1 MSRKAKTNAI
11 FVGTDWSNMVVVRNN
26 EGQSAPTIQK
36 HLLSFASKFG
46 YKSLVDELTSGNWTE
61 IYSKAIKVSEIG
73 SRESSRGIKADPVGR
88 RGLIT
93 RAIIVK
99 QDRVFLYYWVEATKH
114 WHAVPKYTMHYT
126 SAHEARPTES
136 KPSVEEKPSKER
148 NASAVRISH
157 LVNTDNTDLT
167 VAAISTLV
175 RSGAFPLIIDRDEQG
190 NLVIESESGKLLV
203 AA

>member
-11 FVGTDWSNMVVVRNN
+11 FVGTDWDNMVVVRNN

-61 IYSKAIKVSEIG
+61 IYSKATKVSEIG

-99 QDRVFLYYWVEATKH
+99 QDRVFLYYLDGKY
-114 WHAVPKYTMHYT
+114 WHVIPKYTMRYT

-157 LVNTDNTDLT
+157 LVNIDNTDLT
-167 VAAISTLV
+167 VAVISTLV
-175 RSGAFPLIIDRDEQG
+175 RSDALPFIIDRDEQG
-190 NLVIESESGKLLV
+190 NLVIESESGKFLV

>member
-46 YKSLVDELTSGNWTE
+46 YKSLTDELASGNWRE

-73 SRESSRGIKADPVGR
+73 IKESNRGIKTDPIGR
-88 RGLIT
+88 RGLVT
-93 RAIIVK
+93 RAIIIK
-99 QDRVFLYYWVEATKH
+99 QDRVFLYYWNMTAQRWVL
-114 WHAVPKYTMHYT
+114 VPKYTMYYT
-126 SAHEARPTES
+126 SVHEVRPAAS
-136 KPSVEEKPSKER
+136 KPKAGEKSAKAR

-157 LVNTDNTDLT
+157 LVSTDNTDLT
-167 VAAISTLV
+167 TSVISTLV
-175 RSGAFPLIIDRDEQG
+175 RNGLFPLIIDKDEHG
-190 NLVIESESGKLLV
+190 NLSVETEAGRVLV
-203 AA
+203 AV